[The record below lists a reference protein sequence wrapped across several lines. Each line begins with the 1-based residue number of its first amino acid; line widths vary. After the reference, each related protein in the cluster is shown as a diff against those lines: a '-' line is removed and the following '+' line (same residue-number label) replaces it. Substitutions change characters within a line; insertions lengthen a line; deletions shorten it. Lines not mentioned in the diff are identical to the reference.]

1 MATGRYVAAAVLAAV
16 SVPALGAVTVI
27 GNSSARMCYE
37 AADSPSLPS
46 MRDFDYCNAAF
57 TEGAMSQHD
66 EVATHVNRGILR
78 LRRSQVDGAI
88 ADFDEA
94 MRIDPRQP
102 EAYLNKGAA
111 LIQLNNP
118 TEAVRLFTVAID
130 YHTSRPEI
138 AYFGRAIAH
147 ETLGNVR
154 AAYDD
159 YRVAS
164 QLAPNWQDP
173 QTELRRFRVVSAPQ

>member
-1 MATGRYVAAAVLAAV
+1 MATARYALAVLLAAV
-16 SVPALGAVTVI
+16 AVPAVSAVTVI
-27 GNSSARMCYE
+27 GNSSARMCFE
-37 AADSPSLPS
+37 AADSPNLPS
-46 MRDFDYCNAAF
+46 MRDVDYCNMAF
-57 TEGAMSQHD
+57 TEGAMSAHD

-78 LRRSQVDGAI
+78 LRRAQIDGAI

-94 MRIDPRQP
+94 IRMDPRQP

-111 LIQLNNP
+111 LIQQNNP

-130 YHTSRPEI
+130 YHTTRPEI

-154 AAYDD
+154 AAYQD
-159 YRVAS
+159 YRTAS
-164 QLAPNWQDP
+164 EIAPNWRDP
-173 QTELRRFRVVSAPQ
+173 QTELRRFRVVSTPQ